1 MSDDIHAMQP
11 QGWFI
16 SVDLMAFI
24 LFVLPLNTTT
34 FKSCSAKPVNPASLS
49 LEAKMFLSYSQ
60 KGMSLQRHRVWIV
73 RPPICVINRLT
84 ASWNGLRI
92 DKTSPFMNSII
103 ISVPNLT
110 KIWELC
116 DFRPQWPFALIS
128 VPMKTFNA
136 CLNLKSYGFAAV

>member
-24 LFVLPLNTTT
+24 LFVLPQNTTT
-34 FKSCSAKPVNPASLS
+34 FKPCSAKPGNPASLS

-60 KGMSLQRHRVWIV
+60 KGMSLQRHRVRIV

-84 ASWNGLRI
+84 ASWNGPRI
-92 DKTSPFMNSII
+92 EKTFYEFCHNFC
-103 ISVPNLT
+103 PNLT
-110 KIWELC
+110 RIWELC
-116 DFRPQWPFALIS
+116 DFRPHWPFALIS

-136 CLNLKSYGFAAV
+136 CLNPKSYGFAAV